1 MTFFKHIE
9 SIFPYLKSV
18 RKLKGYLTFDIELP
32 EKWKIPKKYTLEGK
46 VVEQQKSTDGMKV
59 YSFVAEFSENEVD
72 TTIGNINA
80 IIEFNKEIEQK
91 EVLFLNK
98 VDELKKIFE
107 RQDLNKLQSLKFE
120 LNEFNLGIEDDEQQ
134 TDTDRVVAE

>member
-1 MTFFKHIE
+1 
-9 SIFPYLKSV
+9 
-18 RKLKGYLTFDIELP
+18 
-32 EKWKIPKKYTLEGK
+32 
-46 VVEQQKSTDGMKV
+46 MKV
-59 YSFVAEFSENEVD
+59 YSFVAEFSESEVD
-72 TTIGNINA
+72 TTISNINS
-80 IIEFNKEIEQK
+80 IVEFNKEIEQK

-134 TDTDRVVAE
+134 TDADRVVTE

>member
-1 MTFFKHIE
+1 
-9 SIFPYLKSV
+9 
-18 RKLKGYLTFDIELP
+18 
-32 EKWKIPKKYTLEGK
+32 
-46 VVEQQKSTDGMKV
+46 VEQQKSTDGMKV